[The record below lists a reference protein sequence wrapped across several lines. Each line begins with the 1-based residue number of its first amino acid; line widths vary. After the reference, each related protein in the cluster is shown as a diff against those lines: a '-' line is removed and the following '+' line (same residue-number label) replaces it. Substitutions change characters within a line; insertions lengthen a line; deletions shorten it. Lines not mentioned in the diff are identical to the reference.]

1 MTISSQPS
9 LSCKENT
16 IRVTCPQGSAGTESE
31 FVISNTGGGLL
42 TGSIGANRTWITVE
56 PSQVGTETSQK
67 FLVRIA
73 TDSINGERFSTGT
86 IRINTNGGGKTIL
99 VIVTHNVGATANI
112 STRQKKTIRITVYDE
127 DGKTYHLEKTR
138 KSGGEGV
145 IYQPVHARNLCAKL
159 YHPHHRTKENSNKL
173 GFMTKEPI
181 NITDPDI
188 IVSWPIT
195 RLYEDRDHKTFLGFL
210 MDKVDMTRFHEFHL
224 LFDKK
229 DRVIKFGYHFNWKM
243 ILASALK
250 ISVLVSIIH
259 KNGHRI
265 GDLNDRNILI
275 SREAKIAL
283 IDCDSIQ
290 VTDASE
296 HNTYQTKVGTPEY
309 LPPELARKGVLNTP
323 VDRLYSDRFALAIL
337 IFRLLMDGVHPF
349 QSKGF
354 RVRNANNTADKIQL
368 GYFPYTGNVEG
379 VIPPLFAPPYS
390 RLPVGVQALFHRCF
404 VSGHKDPRRR
414 PAAEEWVN
422 LLENE
427 LNNLR
432 VCKKNS
438 AHLFSNEFPICPW
451 CETEET
457 DKSKIKVS
465 LTSKIIEKEE
475 VLREKFPIVQTPS
488 PQAVEIIENGCMS
501 ENPFTRERSR
511 KDLEKNGISPV
522 ERTLALING
531 RGRLQY
537 RALIQ
542 NLADCGPEGIRAII
556 SLLKHDDSAIP
567 DYAVSLLVSKGISS
581 LHYLIESLVKE
592 NSTDISQYERVF
604 ISMGAGCSRYIVREF
619 PGISGKKREILTDIL
634 IKRGEDSI
642 QPVTELLSN
651 DDHEI
656 RSSAERVLIKIGEL
670 SVLPLIQAL
679 SQNDSFQ
686 KEQVERIIKKI
697 GKVAI
702 SPLSSLLSAKNLVVR
717 EFVRDILTSF
727 RKDAVPQL
735 IELLS
740 SKNPFVVAEA
750 SNLLV
755 TIGDPAIPDL
765 LLLLDTGN
773 KQLSASVAV
782 VLIGLGD
789 SAIQPLIKM
798 LFSKHRLQR
807 AHAAEALIIIEGR
820 ALPYLITSRKV
831 ATLDEK
837 NEIDKVLL
845 KIGIPAI
852 ISYYSDRSTK
862 NYRDLNEIV
871 KLFPDEGYDAIN
883 KIIFGTGGQFQKC
896 AVFYLVLCRKDWYPL
911 FLGELLNRDSE
922 VHTVIL
928 NLISEIGPHATQLIN
943 EIIHSGDEASQIS
956 ANKVLPQIYYDKQEF
971 RTEAPFELNSDSIPL
986 SDKEE
991 PVSISFTPLN
1001 IEQLFRSCLILDEEG
1016 IQKFITE
1023 CESQSFDPLQFLFLI
1038 LDKGGY
1044 DEKVFAASVLSHYIG
1059 AVQGLIQLLDKDEDT
1074 RDFAQWVLTRIGGP
1088 AVSPLIQILGCDS
1101 APIKNATASILGRIG
1116 IPAIRPLIEAMKDDK
1131 KGVRSGSIAALLKIG
1146 RPVLI
1151 PLIES
1156 IRNKSVPCSK
1166 EVESLLVRTKS
1177 HSLPLLISQIGEDP
1191 QECSLFFS
1199 GCIEKIG
1206 KYSLPVILKK
1216 ISSLDKYDRK
1226 TEPLIHLYLK
1236 ISSGEGLEIKRLV
1249 NSISKSQKDILFSLV
1264 TGPGDWSVKICIEL
1278 LDYSDEQ
1285 CSRLEQKI
1293 IEYPDIAAPILVQ
1306 KLLNGEEGVVPLL
1319 VEIAPSLDTNCIDR
1333 LIDGLKSSQNT
1344 KVRINCINIISEI
1357 KNEKCISI
1365 LLDTLSDKDFEVSI
1379 CCEKALIKFNGLA
1392 VIPVIERMKNARGRE
1407 KEKYQAIL
1415 LGIGDPAIGPLISS
1429 SEQKNKSFRNA
1440 AIMTLEALGLKI
1452 DKLKNEIG

>member
-145 IYQPVHARNLCAKL
+145 IYLPVHARNLCAKL

-195 RLYEDRDHKTFLGFL
+195 RLYEDREHQTFLGFL

-250 ISVLVSIIH
+250 IAVLVSIIH

-275 SREAKIAL
+275 SREAKVAL
-283 IDCDSIQ
+283 IDCDSFQ
-290 VTDASE
+290 VTDASK
-296 HNTYQTKVGTPEY
+296 HSTYQTKVGTPEY
-309 LPPELARKGVLNTP
+309 LPPELARKGALNTP

-368 GYFPYTGNVEG
+368 GYFPYTGNVDG

-451 CETEET
+451 CETEEK
-457 DKSKIKVS
+457 DKSRIKVT
-465 LTSKIIEKEE
+465 LTRKIIENEE
-475 VLREKFPIVQTPS
+475 VLPEKSPIKRAPS
-488 PQAVEIIENGCMS
+488 PQAVELIENGCMS

-542 NLADCGPEGIRAII
+542 NLADCGPEGTRAII
-556 SLLKHDDSAIP
+556 SLLKHDDSAIS
-567 DYAVSLLVSKGISS
+567 DYVVSFLISKGISS
-581 LHYLIESLVKE
+581 LPYLIESLE
-592 NSTDISQYERVF
+592 NDNSTDISQYERVF
-604 ISMGAGCSRYIVREF
+604 LKIGTGCSRFIVREF

-651 DDHEI
+651 DDTGI
-656 RSSAERVLIKIGEL
+656 RSSAETVLIKIGEP

-679 SQNDSFQ
+679 SHNDSFQ
-686 KEQVERIIKKI
+686 REQVERIIKKI
-697 GKVAI
+697 GKPAI
-702 SPLSSLLSAKNLVVR
+702 SPLSSLLSAKNLVVL

-727 RKDAVPQL
+727 REDAVPQL
-735 IELLS
+735 IQLLS

-755 TIGDPAIPDL
+755 TIGNPAIPDL

-782 VLIGLGD
+782 ILIGLGD
-789 SAIQPLIKM
+789 NAIQPLIKM

-807 AHAAEALIIIEGR
+807 AHAAEALIIIERR

-837 NEIDKVLL
+837 KEIDKVLL
-845 KIGIPAI
+845 KIGVPEI
-852 ISYYSDRSTK
+852 ISYYSDKSTK
-862 NYRDLNEIV
+862 NYRDLNEII

-883 KIIFGTGGQFQKC
+883 KIIFGTGGPVQKC
-896 AVFYLVLCRKDWYPL
+896 AVFFLVLCRKDWYPL
-911 FLGELLNRDSE
+911 FLEELLNRDNE
-922 VHTVIL
+922 VHAVIL
-928 NLISEIGPHATQLIN
+928 NLIAKIGQHGIPLIS
-943 EIIHSGDEASQIS
+943 EIIHSGDEEIQIF
-956 ANKVLPQIYYDKQEF
+956 AKRVLPEICTDEQVC
-971 RTEAPFELNSDSIPL
+971 RTKTVSEVIDNVTLPIQ
-986 SDKEE
+986 KEE
-991 PVSISFTPLN
+991 PVPPLN
-1001 IEQLFRSCLILDEEG
+1001 IEQLFQSCLILNDEG
-1016 IQKFITE
+1016 TRKFISE
-1023 CESQSFDPLQFLFLI
+1023 CERKSLDPLQFLFLS
-1038 LDKGGY
+1038 LNNCGY
-1044 DEKVFAASVLSHYIG
+1044 DEKVFAASVLSHYTR

-1088 AVSPLIQILGCDS
+1088 AVSPLIQTLGCDS
-1101 APIKNATASILGRIG
+1101 VPIKNATASTLGKIG
-1116 IPAIRPLIEAMKDDK
+1116 IPAIRPLIEAMKDDN
-1131 KGVRSGSIAALLKIG
+1131 KGVRSGSVAALLKIG

-1156 IRNKSVPCSK
+1156 IRNKSALCSK
-1166 EVESLLVRTKS
+1166 EAESLLVRTKS

-1216 ISSLDKYDRK
+1216 ILSLDEYSRK
-1226 TEPLIHLYLK
+1226 TEPLIRLYLK

-1249 NSISKSQKDILFSLV
+1249 NSISETQKDILFSLV
-1264 TGPGDWSVKICIEL
+1264 TGPGDWSVPICIEL
-1278 LDYSDEQ
+1278 LDYSDKQ
-1285 CSRLEQKI
+1285 RPRLKQKI
-1293 IEYPDIAAPILVQ
+1293 IEYPDIAAPILIQ
-1306 KLLNGEEGVVPLL
+1306 KILNAEEEVIPLI
-1319 VEIAPSLDTNCIDR
+1319 VEIAPSLDINCIDL
-1333 LIDGLKSSQNT
+1333 LISGVKSSQNT
-1344 KVRINCINIISEI
+1344 KARINCINIISEI
-1357 KNEKCISI
+1357 KNEKCIPI
-1365 LLDTLSDKDFEVSI
+1365 LLDTLPDKDFAVSN
-1379 CCEKALIKFNGLA
+1379 CCERALIAFDGLA

-1407 KEKYQAIL
+1407 KEKFQAIL